1 MTANKTCYLIPL
13 AFAVSVL
20 GAGPPSW
27 AADES
32 TPDWP
37 CVQKKVA
44 EFAASQVWDGPSIE
58 GVKGWWEDKEI
69 NRLIDRAASRRI
81 ADDDIA
87 KDIKAYAEG
96 LPEADR
102 DKKLT
107 LLFAGIFDK
116 VASQRRTVINGI
128 EKYLRG
134 QRERAADIEKM
145 GVEIAK
151 LETEATTNE
160 EAAKKL
166 TEIQE
171 KFDWASRI
179 FQERNQSIPVA
190 CEVPVLIDQRLFNLA
205 RAVREHMSN

>member
-1 MTANKTCYLIPL
+1 M
-13 AFAVSVL
+13 
-20 GAGPPSW
+20 
-27 AADES
+27 
-32 TPDWP
+32 
-37 CVQKKVA
+37 
-44 EFAASQVWDGPSIE
+44 
-58 GVKGWWEDKEI
+58 
-69 NRLIDRAASRRI
+69 
-81 ADDDIA
+81 
-87 KDIKAYAEG
+87 
-96 LPEADR
+96 
-102 DKKLT
+102 
-107 LLFAGIFDK
+107 
-116 VASQRRTVINGI
+116 INGI

-151 LETEATTNE
+151 LETEAPTNE